1 MLFPSVP
8 GLPFCRLRV
17 VVVAAALGALAL
29 PATGEAHSSASVI
42 AVDYEA
48 KLARSVIT
56 TGVTARVIDGNRKLQ
71 LTVSSPHTVVVEGYG
86 GEPFLRFDGTGVSV
100 NERSLTAVTNKLT
113 ERGATPA
120 LDNGAQPRW
129 QSIGKGHQFAW
140 HDHRLAV
147 VAGSMTGTGRV
158 GSWSVPI
165 RVDGAPVRVQG
176 GLWHVPA
183 APVWPW
189 LILALAAVGTAI
201 AVAVRGSSRLR
212 RSTVY
217 ACVLVAG
224 ASFLAASSGFSLA
237 HSTPGTWVSVSLP
250 FVIAAIAIV
259 VFVLRPELRFAVAA
273 GVGLLIVAE
282 SISELNVFRHGY
294 VVSALAAPVAR
305 GAVAV
310 AFLGGV
316 IASII
321 SLTALFSDRSKRV
334 ARAPLKQPPKLAIP
348 KGRRR

>member
-1 MLFPSVP
+1 MPFPRVT
-8 GLPFCRLRV
+8 GLSSRRLRL
-17 VVVAAALGALAL
+17 VVVAAVLGALAL

-71 LTVSSPHTVVVEGYG
+71 LTVSPPHTVVVEGYG
-86 GEPFLRFDGTGVSV
+86 GEPFLRFDGSGVSV
-100 NERSLTAVTNKLT
+100 NERSLTAVANKLT

-120 LDNGAQPRW
+120 LGKGARPRW
-129 QSIGKGHQFAW
+129 RSISGDHAFAW

-147 VAGSMTGTGRV
+147 VAGSMAGTGRV
-158 GSWSVPI
+158 GSWSIPL

-176 GLWHVPA
+176 GLWHSPA

-189 LILALAAVGTAI
+189 LILVLAAVGMAI
-201 AVAVRGSSRLR
+201 AVAVRGSSHVR

-217 ACVLVAG
+217 ACVVVAG
-224 ASFLAASSGFSLA
+224 ASFLSASSGFSLA

-250 FVIAAIAIV
+250 FVIAAIAIA

-273 GVGLLIVAE
+273 GVALLIVAE
-282 SISELNVFRHGY
+282 SVSQLNVFLHGY
-294 VVSALAAPVAR
+294 VVSALSAPVAR
-305 GAVAV
+305 SAVAV

-316 IASII
+316 VASII
-321 SLTALFSDRSKRV
+321 ALTGLFSDRSKRV
-334 ARAPLKQPPKLAIP
+334 ARAPVKQPPKLAIP